1 MKPTNVLQRLYIYM
15 YLAGHDVREPGEPC
29 GNGLTEE
36 AATELGLN
44 VGTAVATSLL
54 DAHAGG
60 IGNSIMS
67 CTCGMYSHLTCMV
80 TSLVWS
86 PH

>member
-1 MKPTNVLQRLYIYM
+1 MFYKLYIYM

-36 AATELGLN
+36 AARELGLN

-60 IGNSIMS
+60 IGNSIKS
-67 CTCGMYSHLTCMV
+67 CICTV